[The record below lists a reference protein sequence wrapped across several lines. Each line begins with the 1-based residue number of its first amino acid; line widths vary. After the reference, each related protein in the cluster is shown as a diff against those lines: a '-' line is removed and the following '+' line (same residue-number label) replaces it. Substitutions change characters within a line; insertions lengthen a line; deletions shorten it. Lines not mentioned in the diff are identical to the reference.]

1 MQTELTGPDLKQGI
15 SIDELADGAML
26 GGHADGEAVL
36 LVRRGGELHAIGA
49 TCTHYGGPLAEG
61 LLVGDTVRCPWHH
74 ACFDLRSGE
83 ALRAP
88 ALNPVAVWDVDRR
101 GDKVFVTTK
110 REAPPAP
117 RPLRSAP
124 SSVGIIGGG
133 AAGAAACEMLRRRGF
148 TGAIAVIS
156 AEETLPVDR
165 PNLSK
170 DYLAGNA
177 PEEWIPLRTPEFY
190 AEQKIE
196 MITGHRVLQ
205 LDTASKTVTLDNGER
220 RAFDAILLAT
230 GADPVRLTPPG
241 AERVHVLR
249 TLRDSRAII
258 AEAQKG
264 KRALVLGASFIGL
277 EVAASL
283 RARECDV
290 TVVAPDDV
298 PLAKPMGAE
307 LGAFIRNLHES
318 HGVRF
323 RLGTTAAKFES
334 DRVVLAAG
342 EPVPVDFVV
351 AGVGVRPNTTLAQLA
366 GLKVENGVIVDEHFQ
381 TSAPGIYAAGDIAR
395 YPDHYSGKMMRVE
408 HWVVA
413 ERQGQAAACNMI
425 GIETPHVAP
434 PFFWS
439 AHYDVTIAM
448 VGNTT
453 GFTRAE
459 VRGSLEERRALVA
472 YYNGDDVIA
481 AAAIGLDREAL
492 AIEAAMERRDGAEV
506 KRIIA
511 AV

>member
-1 MQTELTGPDLKQGI
+1 METQLSGPDLKNGI
-15 SIDELADGAML
+15 SLDELADGAML

-36 LVRRGGELHAIGA
+36 LVRRGGELYAIGG

-74 ACFDLRSGE
+74 ACFDLRTGE

-88 ALNPVAVWDVDRR
+88 ALNPVPAWNVERR

-110 REAPPAP
+110 REPASP
-117 RPLRSAP
+117 RSRATTVT
-124 SSVGIIGGG
+124 SVGIVGAG

-148 TGAIAVIS
+148 TGAIALIG

-190 AEQKIE
+190 AEQNIE
-196 MITGHRVLQ
+196 VITGRRALQ
-205 LDTASKTVTLDNGER
+205 LDAAAKTVTLDNGER

-230 GADPVRLTPPG
+230 GSDPIRLTPPG

-258 AEAQKG
+258 AAAQKG
-264 KRALVLGASFIGL
+264 NRALVLGASFIGL

-290 TVVAPDDV
+290 TVVAPEDV
-298 PLAKPMGAE
+298 PLAKAMGAE

-334 DRVVLAAG
+334 NRVILANG
-342 EPVPVDFVV
+342 EPVAVDFVV
-351 AGVGVRPNTTLAQLA
+351 AGVGVRPNTMLAQLA
-366 GLKVENGVIVDEHFQ
+366 GLRVDNGVVVDEHFQ
-381 TSAPGIYAAGDIAR
+381 TSAPGVYAAGDIAL
-395 YPDHYSGKMMRVE
+395 YPDHYSGRMMRVE

-413 ERQGQAAACNMI
+413 EQQAQSAASNMI
-425 GIETPHVAP
+425 GIATPHVAP

-448 VGNTT
+448 VGNSF
-453 GFTRAE
+453 GYTRAE
-459 VRGSLEERRALVA
+459 LHGSLDDRRALVA
-472 YYNGDDVIA
+472 YYAGDDVIA
-481 AAAIGLDREAL
+481 AATIGLDKEAL
-492 AIEAAMERRDGAEV
+492 EIEAAMERRDRAEV
-506 KRIIA
+506 ARIIGKC
-511 AV
+511 

>member
-15 SIDELADGAML
+15 SIDDLGDGAML

-36 LVRRGGELHAIGA
+36 LVRRGGEIHAIGA

-61 LLVGDTVRCPWHH
+61 IVAGDTVRCPWHH
-74 ACFDLRSGE
+74 ACFDLHTGE

-88 ALNPVAVWDVDRR
+88 ALNAVPVWNVEQRDS
-101 GDKVFVTTK
+101 KIFVTTK
-110 REAPPAP
+110 QELPGP

-124 SSVGIIGGG
+124 SSIAIVGAG

-148 TGAIAVIS
+148 TGSITVIG

-190 AEQKIE
+190 SEQNIE
-196 MITGHRVLQ
+196 IVTGRRVLQ
-205 LDTASKTVTLDNGER
+205 LDASSKTLTLDNGER
-220 RAFDAILLAT
+220 RAFDAVLLAT
-230 GADPVRLTPPG
+230 GADPIRLTPPG

-258 AEAQKG
+258 AEARKG
-264 KRALVLGASFIGL
+264 RRALVLGASFIGL

-283 RARECDV
+283 RARECEV
-290 TVVAPDDV
+290 TVVAPEEV
-298 PLAKPMGAE
+298 PLARPMGAE

-334 DRVVLAAG
+334 DRVILATG
-342 EPVPVDFVV
+342 EPVAADFVV
-351 AGVGVRPNTTLAQLA
+351 AGVGVRPNTMLAQLA
-366 GLKVENGVIVDEHFQ
+366 GLRVDNGVIVDEHFQ
-381 TSAPGIYAAGDIAR
+381 TSAPGIYAAGDIAN
-395 YPDHYSGKMMRVE
+395 YPDHYSGRMMRVE

-425 GIETPHVAP
+425 GIETAHTAP

-439 AHYDVTIAM
+439 AHYDVTIAV
-448 VGNTT
+448 VGNST

-459 VRGSLEERRALVA
+459 VKGSLEERRALVV
-472 YYNGDDVIA
+472 YSKDDEVIA
-481 AAAIGLDREAL
+481 VAAIGLDRESL
-492 AIEAAMERRDGAEV
+492 AIEAAMERRDKAEV
-506 KRIIA
+506 KQIIA
-511 AV
+511 GV